1 MKQRTSAKGRKSAL
15 LAALL
20 ALALAGAAAGASAAQ
35 PNGKERDQIWVEATL
50 MDLRQRE
57 NDEQLLLMHTV
68 VTHAQKLDATPESL
82 REALE
87 DTRRR
92 AKGLT
97 GPKRTRYR
105 NVLRILGGGL
115 GAAFAARSG
124 GQPQIPFVAGTIAGE
139 ELDGVIAQ
147 LLDRKGEKQWHAMRR
162 EVDKSKLDRAERTLV
177 ERYRETLRR
186 DHPELAQ
193 TGYGALR
200 TGAGRPDDNVDEI
213 LERHPELRKLK
224 TIIETKDATQ
234 RNAALLQSVQKG
246 LVELDASVKASLD
259 RQTGAMDRLG
269 EEMKSERERRVEAE
283 LDRMKIEGLRGA
295 AFVASTVIGWEDPK
309 LAAQVGTVAN
319 AGIDVYEAIKAFTR
333 LGEDATGIA
342 AAALTGNVLAAV
354 ISVINVFIDT
364 GPTPEQQILDA
375 VRRIGDQVQALHE
388 RMEQRFEALD
398 VQVAGLRAQI
408 GDAVELIVANQR
420 DTHAQLRSVRAT
432 LERHRL
438 VDAEMLEAL
447 QRQTLRIETWFE
459 DMHITPCL
467 IHGEV
472 ERTMTPERF
481 AECRNTIAAAG
492 RSTALEGADPRPK
505 PAEIELANFALR
517 PDDMTNAGLQA
528 FRAATVHEAARLPER
543 VPGPERWT
551 HVADRMDA
559 FLSRWHELAGEADRT
574 ASTQYAATMRSHRE
588 VLRRYTEAVRRDL
601 FRHATG
607 RTDNAFSRTLEEAR
621 KAAERARET
630 LAEVMNEEIEARR
643 AHWRH
648 GRQTREKNPISADIG
663 ENEIERIVNDL
674 LEGNGRSNVAG
685 AWDLKEAIDYIPE
698 GWRGGKLGFARD
710 LVDAIVDGL
719 NKKQWQKV
727 RYLLRAGL
735 ADIEVESWS
744 WHHEGW
750 TRRGAENR
758 NGDPMITSWED
769 HRDRERLYDEDQWLW
784 TINYTEH
791 FSVRVTLTTSCRRT
805 DRIRITARKV
815 TDNNVEVLLDHS
827 SDAIVAVRDRFD
839 GERLADY
846 AVDEL
851 EDRMEDYRRGR
862 TVWGNACRREMR
874 ERFEHERD
882 TLGKA
887 LAERLHDDDKW
898 RRDNEAIDL
907 AAARIKSWLRI
918 ALYDSAGEDANIEG
932 LMNDTVTMR
941 SPQRAIHEGE
951 TLWNATRRTSREE
964 IDRFARMLATGRI
977 RTMLRGNYGHEGI
990 MRTLFV
996 GIDTAKT
1003 P

>member
-1 MKQRTSAKGRKSAL
+1 MKQRQSANGWKS
-15 LAALL
+15 ALL
-20 ALALAGAAAGASAAQ
+20 ALALAGAATGASAAQ
-35 PNGKERDQIWVEATL
+35 PNETERDQIWVEATL
-50 MDLRQRE
+50 MDLRQQQ

-68 VTHAQKLDATPESL
+68 VTHAQKPNPTPESL

-105 NVLRILGGGL
+105 NTLRILVGGL
-115 GAAFAARSG
+115 GATFAARTG
-124 GQPQIPFVAGTIAGE
+124 GQPQIPFVAGSIVGQ
-139 ELDGVIAQ
+139 ELDTVIAE
-147 LLDRKGEKQWHAMRR
+147 LLDRKGEKQWQAMRR
-162 EVDKSKLDRAERTLV
+162 EVDKAKLDRAERNLV

-186 DHPELAQ
+186 DHPKLAQ
-193 TGYGALR
+193 TGYMALR

-246 LVELDASVKASLD
+246 LVELDASAKANLD
-259 RQTGAMDRLG
+259 RQTRAIDQLD
-269 EEMKSERERRVEAE
+269 EEMKSERERRIEAE

-295 AFVASTVIGWEDPK
+295 AFVASTIIGWEDPK
-309 LAAQVGTVAN
+309 LAAQVGTIAN
-319 AGIDVYEAIKAFTR
+319 AGIDVYEAIEAFTR
-333 LGEDATGIA
+333 LGDAATGIA
-342 AAALTGNVLAAV
+342 AAALTGNVLAAA

-420 DTHAQLRSVRAT
+420 ETHAQLGSVRAT

-492 RSTALEGADPRPK
+492 RSTTLEGADPQPR
-505 PAEIELANFALR
+505 PAEIELADFHLR

-528 FRAATVHEAARLPER
+528 FRAATVHEAARLPDR
-543 VPGPERWT
+543 VPGPERWM

-559 FLSRWHELAGEADRT
+559 FLSRWHELAAEADRT
-574 ASTQYAATMRSHRE
+574 ANTQYAAMMGSHRE
-588 VLRRYTEAVRRDL
+588 ALRRYTQAVRRDL

-607 RTDNAFSRTLEEAR
+607 RTDNAFSHTFDEAR
-621 KAAERARET
+621 KAAKRARKT
-630 LAEVMNEEIEARR
+630 LAEVMNEEIKARR
-643 AHWRH
+643 AHWH
-648 GRQTREKNPISADIG
+648 HDGQTREKNPISARIG
-663 ENEIERIVNDL
+663 DNEIERIVNAL

-685 AWDLKEAIDYIPE
+685 AWDLRDAIDYIPE
-698 GWRGGKLGFARD
+698 GWRGGKRRFVRD

-719 NKKQWQKV
+719 NREQWQKV

-735 ADIEVESWS
+735 ADMEVESWY
-744 WHHEGW
+744 WHYDGW
-750 TRRGAENR
+750 AHRGKENH

-769 HRDRERLYDEDQWLW
+769 HPDRQRLYDQDQWLW

-791 FSVRVTLTTSCRRT
+791 FSVRVTLTASCRKT
-805 DRIRITARKV
+805 DRIRITAKKV
-815 TDNNVEVLLDHS
+815 TDNKFQVLLDHG
-827 SDAIVAVRDRFD
+827 SDAIVAVRERFD
-839 GERLADY
+839 GELLADY
-846 AVDEL
+846 ALDEL
-851 EDRMEDYRRGR
+851 EDRMKAYRKGR
-862 TVWGNACRREMR
+862 TVWRSACRREMR
-874 ERFEHERD
+874 ERFERERD
-882 TLGKA
+882 TLGNA
-887 LAERLHDDDKW
+887 LARRLHDDNNW

-918 ALYDSAGEDANIEG
+918 VLYDSAGEDANIEG
-932 LMNDTVTMR
+932 LLNNTVTMR
-941 SPQRAIHEGE
+941 SPQRAIREGE
-951 TLWNATRRTSREE
+951 TLWNAARRTREK
-964 IDRFARMLATGRI
+964 IDRFAKVLTTGRI
-977 RTMLRGNYGHEGI
+977 RTMLRENYGYEGI